1 VQTFTTIHTLQATLN
16 DWQSK
21 GQTIAFVPTMGGLH
35 DGHLSL
41 VKLAKQKA
49 DKVVVS
55 IFVNPTQFGKGE
67 DFDKYPNTL
76 EQDKSLLVQYQVD
89 GLFTPDAEQIY
100 PTGFDS
106 DSDSDI
112 EVVEIAN
119 ILCGASRPSHFQ
131 GVVQVVKRLFDIV
144 KPNVAV
150 FGEKDYQQ
158 LLIIQKMAEKF
169 SPNVE
174 IVSHPTLRE
183 GDGLAMST
191 RNQYLSTDDRKIA
204 PNLYKA
210 LLQIKENFLKGE
222 SIDTLKKQAQEMLK
236 QEFKLDYI
244 EVLDANTLKQI
255 TDNTSKIAILCAV
268 FIGSTRLIDNIIFN
282 RG

>member
-1 VQTFTTIHTLQATLN
+1 VQTFTNIYTLQATLN
-16 DWQSK
+16 DWRSEGK
-21 GQTIAFVPTMGGLH
+21 TIAFVPTMGGLH

-41 VKLAKQKA
+41 VELAKQKA

-55 IFVNPTQFGKGE
+55 VFVNPTQFGKGE
-67 DFDKYPNTL
+67 DFDKYPNTF
-76 EQDKSLLVQYQVD
+76 EQDKSLLVQHQAD
-89 GLFTPDAEQIY
+89 GLFTPDTEQIY

-106 DSDSDI
+106 DI
-112 EVVEIAN
+112 EVGEIAN
-119 ILCGASRPSHFQ
+119 ILCGVSRPGHFQ

-150 FGEKDYQQ
+150 FGQKDYQQ
-158 LLIIQKMAEKF
+158 LLIIQKMAMQF

-174 IVSHPTLRE
+174 IVPHPTLRE

-191 RNQYLSTDDRKIA
+191 RNKYLSADDRKTA
-204 PNLYKA
+204 PNLYKS
-210 LLQIKENFLKGE
+210 LLQIKQGFLKNQ
-222 SIDTLKKQAQEMLK
+222 SVDTLKKQAKEMLK

-282 RG
+282 KG